1 MIAKLTIAG
10 LEHKF
15 DLDRGVS
22 LAIATDFGATSLQ
35 HFGAPAP
42 ISRPLAIGTFT
53 GEVASG
59 ASANCRTISLTPHGS
74 GTHTETAAHLLRD
87 PGDAWRVVPRG
98 LVPAAVISVTPEPA
112 RETSE
117 STTPAPWGTDLL
129 ITERRL
135 RAAFTRN
142 RPFAPR
148 ALVVRT
154 LPNDPAK
161 KAGDYGH
168 DVPAYFTFEAASW
181 LVSHNIQHLVLDLPS
196 LDRIQDDGKL
206 TAHRIFFGLPPLSRE
221 AADVA
226 RPTCT
231 VTELAF
237 VPDEL
242 ADGSYVLSLAVP
254 AIGGDAV
261 PSQPILYPHSK

>member
-15 DLDRGVS
+15 ELDRGVS
-22 LAIATDFGATSLQ
+22 LAIATDFGATGLQ

-42 ISRPLAIGTFT
+42 VSQPLAVGSFT

-59 ASANCRTISLTPHGS
+59 ASANCRTISLTPHCS
-74 GTHTETAAHLLRD
+74 GTHTETAAHLLQD
-87 PGDAWRVVPRG
+87 PSDAWRVVPKG
-98 LVPAAVISVTPEPA
+98 LVPAAVISVAPEPA

-117 STTPAPWGTDLL
+117 STTPAPWGTDIL

-142 RPFAPR
+142 RPFTPR
-148 ALVVRT
+148 ALIVRT

-161 KAGDYGH
+161 KSGQYGH
-168 DVPAYFTFEAASW
+168 EIPPYFTLEAATW
-181 LVSHNIQHLVLDLPS
+181 LVAHNVQHLVLDVPS

-206 TAHRIFFGLPPLSRE
+206 TAHRIFFGLPAMSRA

-242 ADGSYVLSLAVP
+242 ADGSYALSLAVP

-261 PSQPILYPHSK
+261 PSQPILYPYHK